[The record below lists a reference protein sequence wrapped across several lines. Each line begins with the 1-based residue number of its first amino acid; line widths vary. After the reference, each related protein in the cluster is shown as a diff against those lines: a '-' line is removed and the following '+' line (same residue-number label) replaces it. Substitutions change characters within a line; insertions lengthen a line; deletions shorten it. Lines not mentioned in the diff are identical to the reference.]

1 MENKTAPLHPCTHA
15 HFFCTVCLSVCVF
28 ARKFYRWKGNR
39 TKQTKADRSVADKR
53 STSAR
58 ATRSRAGGG
67 AWGFNNHA
75 PCPTGWESDTD
86 RNSPNYG
93 FSLTDFSVPLSVSKV
108 EITASLFLSLSLSL
122 LSSFCVFVHGRCNCL
137 LQWVWSRLGLP

>member
-1 MENKTAPLHPCTHA
+1 MPNDSHATTNERRSFDFRLRPSRFALYSSVQHGLDAVFFRSDFQSSSNLKWENKIKSIIFFMENKTAPLHPCTHA

-75 PCPTGWESDTD
+75 PCPTG
-86 RNSPNYG
+86 
-93 FSLTDFSVPLSVSKV
+93 
-108 EITASLFLSLSLSL
+108 
-122 LSSFCVFVHGRCNCL
+122 
-137 LQWVWSRLGLP
+137 